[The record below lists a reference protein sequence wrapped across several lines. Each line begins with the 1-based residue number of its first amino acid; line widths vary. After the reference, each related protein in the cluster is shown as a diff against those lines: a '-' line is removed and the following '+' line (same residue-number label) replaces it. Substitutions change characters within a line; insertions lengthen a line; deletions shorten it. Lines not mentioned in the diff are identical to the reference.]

1 MTPRRHIRAA
11 VAALIL
17 AALFVPDAWCDVSG
31 APTPV
36 PVPPIPKPP
45 QLGAPPKVTLP
56 TNGPPGRPNL
66 EIPDAAN
73 LDRLPIPPVATIT
86 PADQSDTTPAPKSGV
101 FTAAPA
107 TVSPGGNESQI
118 EEMFFLLDPESSQFS
133 PTAESKLQ
141 IVAKELSQDAAAR
154 LEIRTFS
161 PAKPHAESAA
171 HRLSL
176 ARFFAIRE
184 FLNRNGVA
192 DDKIDGRPLISGI
205 DELNADRAELYIE
218 R

>member
-1 MTPRRHIRAA
+1 MTPRRHIQ
-11 VAALIL
+11 AALAAAIL
-17 AALFVPDAWCDVSG
+17 AVSVLPNAWCDVPG
-31 APTPV
+31 APKPV

-56 TNGPPGRPNL
+56 TNGPPGRPAIA
-66 EIPDAAN
+66 IPDAAN

-86 PADQSDTTPAPKSGV
+86 PADTSDTAPPPKSGL
-101 FTAAPA
+101 FTPAPA
-107 TVSPGGNESQI
+107 TVSPGGNVSQI
-118 EEMFFLLDPESSQFS
+118 EEMFILLDPGSNQLS

-141 IVAKELSQDAAAR
+141 IVAKELSQNEATR

-176 ARFFAIRE
+176 ARFLAIRE
-184 FLNRNGVA
+184 FLNRNGVG
-192 DDKIDGRPLISGI
+192 DDKIDGRPLISEA
-205 DELNADRAELYIE
+205 DELNADRVELYIE
-218 R
+218 H